1 MDECLRIAQEC
12 KNINFSGDPVMDWLT
27 VRNLLLNTKNIE
39 LKQVSIDAQ
48 YLRLLG
54 KGTTLRSNLAE
65 IWRNS
70 ETYSNATESVKN
82 ALLQEHFIN
91 SEKVWTGIQV
101 MTMHKAKGKE
111 FNEVII
117 YEGFYNSRIANNYNI
132 EQSRLNFRVSVTR
145 AISRT
150 TILTPKNNVCEFL

>member
-1 MDECLRIAQEC
+1 MDECLRIIKKC
-12 KNINFSGDPVMDWLT
+12 KNINFSGDPIVDWIT
-27 VRNLLLNTKNIE
+27 IRNLLLKAENEEI
-39 LKQVSIDAQ
+39 KQVAIDAQ

-54 KGTTLRSNLAE
+54 KGTFLRSNLAE

-70 ETYSNATESVKN
+70 ETYTNATESVRN
-82 ALLQEHFIN
+82 ALLQEHFIT

-111 FNEVII
+111 FDEVII
-117 YEGFYNSRIANNYNI
+117 YEGYYNSRIANTYNL

-145 AISRT
+145 AMNRVT
-150 TILTPKNNVCEFL
+150 VLTPKNSICEFL